1 MYVKFAQILILNI
14 VCKNSINGLQCYSLR
29 IFISPCYGWDTSNGS
44 WGLFLVFFGLAPLKP
59 HHVEPYEA
67 AELWHQ
73 NIATQ
78 SVIKLYS
85 TILCESVG
93 QWILFGVSS
102 WNLALEATWFLHDSQ
117 LCGNPKLIHA
127 ATQDALRPIEQW
139 LLQSWKNKK
148 SFLYLTIWKKG
159 KKRKRKKALKFL
171 VAAREYDDCNRFW
184 SGTGGYLV

>member
-44 WGLFLVFFGLAPLKP
+44 WGLFLVFFGHAPLKP

-85 TILCESVG
+85 TILCDSVG
-93 QWILFGVSS
+93 QW
-102 WNLALEATWFLHDSQ
+102 
-117 LCGNPKLIHA
+117 
-127 ATQDALRPIEQW
+127 
-139 LLQSWKNKK
+139 
-148 SFLYLTIWKKG
+148 Y
-159 KKRKRKKALKFL
+159 FL
-171 VAAREYDDCNRFW
+171 VSVSEF
-184 SGTGGYLV
+184 YLVSVPDILHWRLRDFYTILNCVGTQNQSCGYAGCAQANRTMVAAKLKE